1 MGKIP
6 TTITSPS
13 TPIETDA
20 RERTIAMLL
29 AAHDSLLVTT
39 FGSPEAAASFRAACV
54 AFYAALSP
62 SSPLHG
68 VDVKSYAAA
77 CMVAA
82 RSRLVP
88 DGDLGWIDCRE
99 GVAVWS
105 PSWRGLLVVMHRAVA
120 AQGGR
125 VRQFCA
131 EVVYR
136 QEIAAGAF
144 DVDLANRTIAHRPWY
159 LLGLAEEPK
168 ETDVAICYASATLV
182 DRVGY
187 ESREFRILT
196 RHELDK
202 REDATRDDSGE
213 ASDAWKRW
221 RVSMMRSATTRAFM
235 DWLPRNDELRIALDD
250 GRGYR
255 IAEGS
260 PAAKLGGS
268 EWTQQIPMNV
278 AAQCTWQLLHM
289 PEAIAVIIPVLL
301 GAHHRLSIY
310 TWVRDADLEAK
321 MVHALGAWHH
331 RHIVGKT
338 PPEARP
344 ADHGIIAS
352 IWEAQEIELG
362 DDPRIAELAMLD
374 ADAQKREAAAKRE
387 RQGYKVE
394 IGSIMQHAT
403 RCSGPWGNVTWK
415 ANERVQ
421 ELDHDRLVA
430 AVDRRLAGAGRVVRE
445 AIAEC
450 TTDVSSRV
458 LRNNYGKR
466 TPAKKG
472 SPSRRAT

>member
-260 PAAKLGGS
+260 PAAKLGAMIDRVAIAAES
-268 EWTQQIPMNV
+268 DAPRHPTPPKPVAAPPV
-278 AAQCTWQLLHM
+278 AAQIEAAPPAAPAPNEFPIPVTLMDKVPPPLEHGPSPFQ
-289 PEAIAVIIPVLL
+289 PQEDGTETPIVDPREAVEAIRRRNSRKP
-301 GAHHRLSIY
+301 SE
-310 TWVRDADLEAK
+310 TN
-321 MVHALGAWHH
+321 
-331 RHIVGKT
+331 
-338 PPEARP
+338 
-344 ADHGIIAS
+344 
-352 IWEAQEIELG
+352 
-362 DDPRIAELAMLD
+362 
-374 ADAQKREAAAKRE
+374 
-387 RQGYKVE
+387 QGE
-394 IGSIMQHAT
+394 G
-403 RCSGPWGNVTWK
+403 
-415 ANERVQ
+415 
-421 ELDHDRLVA
+421 
-430 AVDRRLAGAGRVVRE
+430 
-445 AIAEC
+445 
-450 TTDVSSRV
+450 
-458 LRNNYGKR
+458 
-466 TPAKKG
+466 
-472 SPSRRAT
+472 

>member
-1 MGKIP
+1 MLSNEDKELRRGR
-6 TTITSPS
+6 IT
-13 TPIETDA
+13 
-20 RERTIAMLL
+20 
-29 AAHDSLLVTT
+29 
-39 FGSPEAAASFRAACV
+39 GSV
-54 AFYAALSP
+54 
-62 SSPLHG
+62 
-68 VDVKSYAAA
+68 AAA
-77 CMVAA
+77 CLGFDPFCTPLGAYQRIMQGPTEDRYERGSPLQRGHVIEPALIKWGAEEIA
-82 RSRLVP
+82 R
-88 DGDLGWIDCRE
+88 DT
-99 GVAVWS
+99 
-105 PSWRGLLVVMHRAVA
+105 
-120 AQGGR
+120 GR
-125 VRQFCA
+125 VVTTDRP
-131 EVVYR
+131 
-136 QEIAAGAF
+136 G
-144 DVDLANRTIAHRPWY
+144 TIAHPDLPWAAVSVDAVYVTRPPEI
-159 LLGLAEEPK
+159 GE
-168 ETDVAICYASATLV
+168 
-182 DRVGY
+182 
-187 ESREFRILT
+187 
-196 RHELDK
+196 RH
-202 REDATRDDSGE
+202 RTY
-213 ASDAWKRW
+213 
-221 RVSMMRSATTRAFM
+221 
-235 DWLPRNDELRIALDD
+235 ALDD
-250 GRGYR
+250 FRAPDPSTVTIYVG
-255 IAEGS
+255 E
-260 PAAKLGGS
+260 AKDVGIEHADKWGS